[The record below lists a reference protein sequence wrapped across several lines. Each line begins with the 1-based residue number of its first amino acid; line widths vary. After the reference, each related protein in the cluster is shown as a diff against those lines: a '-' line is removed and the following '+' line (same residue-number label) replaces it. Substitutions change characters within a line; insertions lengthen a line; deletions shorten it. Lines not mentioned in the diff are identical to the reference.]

1 MSYVRAACPAI
12 NSSSMEFHTMD
23 YKDMLFCHP
32 NYEGELHYSMEKA
45 DVSSTF
51 FPFSPP
57 ILNDVGFHDLYF
69 SIPENDP
76 PPLPPVP
83 ETTPPASSRRRTTR
97 KDRHSKICTAQ
108 GPRDRRMRLS
118 LDVARKFFDLQD
130 LLGFDKASK
139 TIQWLLKM
147 SKAAIKELVAATK
160 SDASSASESEE
171 DDAAVLDK
179 SPALRSQTTLASG
192 ENSNKTRRATAMRP
206 LRSRASV
213 QPKVARES
221 RNKARERARERTLE
235 KKKMMMIQ
243 HGCALQG
250 DGNQE
255 NQRLSTDVK
264 PVLLCGGIP
273 QESISLNP
281 KMDDLPHYS
290 TSSTYNGS
298 ADSDALFDYSLN
310 VLSLHQE
317 PWKMNYVVNIDDGVI
332 HGGFPS

>member
-206 LRSRASV
+206 LRSRASSKRV
-213 QPKVARES
+213 ELTS
-221 RNKARERARERTLE
+221 RTLE
-235 KKKMMMIQ
+235 NELRSQ
-243 HGCALQG
+243 HRRRSYSWGVSFLNELLDDNNSTGLPSSSMNSSACYRAWRTEANSGNMQLQ
-250 DGNQE
+250 
-255 NQRLSTDVK
+255 
-264 PVLLCGGIP
+264 
-273 QESISLNP
+273 
-281 KMDDLPHYS
+281 
-290 TSSTYNGS
+290 
-298 ADSDALFDYSLN
+298 
-310 VLSLHQE
+310 
-317 PWKMNYVVNIDDGVI
+317 
-332 HGGFPS
+332 